1 MRLKILIAILLSA
14 LTIKAADIEMP
25 DFSYNIIS
33 MENLTVEV
41 VAISTTENDIS
52 IPSTVTVNGKTFT
65 VIKIADELFKENRSI
80 ENINIPNS
88 IETIGQNAFYSCSKL
103 KSLVIEDGERELLL
117 DIGYASLLP
126 VFGDCVNLKSVYFGR
141 NIKLA
146 DHIHR
151 QASPFYNNASLTE
164 VTFSSYVTSIP
175 HYMFYKCKG
184 LVSISLPDGI
194 QNIGVRS
201 FSECE
206 NLSGVILSK
215 TLKTIGSQAFEDC
228 TVLSSII
235 LPNSLE
241 TIGTDAFRNT
251 AISEISIPANVDC
264 IEGGAFLGTKLQT
277 LRIEDSTEPIKMP
290 THSNQYTRNQ
300 FDYTELSEVYLGRNI
315 DYFENEKYIKEGPFP
330 GTITKITLGSN
341 VTNIN
346 PFLFEYAHF
355 NNIELSENIISIGKN
370 AFQNSSLNSIIIP
383 SSVQTIDREAF
394 SNCANLSR
402 VSILNDNLSLSIS
415 LFKNCVSLT
424 EIHLPIYINTIP
436 YQCFSG
442 CSSMSNIEFPS
453 TLREI
458 SNNAFENCVNL
469 TDIEFPQDLETIGSD
484 SFKDCSKLSSIRFAN
499 NVKELGA
506 TSFTNCPLNSISIQC
521 QTPPKIQ
528 NNTFDNKVYL
538 NADLYVP
545 YDAISDYNSADG
557 WKFFSSIKDISSG
570 VENIVFDKMRQIEIF
585 DINGNRI
592 YQNDKD
598 IKLPSGIYIIRN
610 GSITKKFII
619 H

>member
-1 MRLKILIAILLSA
+1 MRLKILLVILLSA
-14 LTIKAADIEMP
+14 LTVKAADIDLP
-25 DFSYNIIS
+25 DFSFNIIS

-41 VAISTTENDIS
+41 VAISTTENEVS

-65 VIKIADELFKENRSI
+65 VIKIADELFKDNRNI
-80 ENINIPNS
+80 EKIIIPNS

-103 KSLVIEDGERELLL
+103 NNLVIENGEKELLL
-117 DIGYASLLP
+117 DIGYSSLLP
-126 VFGDCVNLKSVYFGR
+126 VFGDCINLKSVYFGR

-146 DHIHR
+146 NHIHH
-151 QASPFYNNASLTE
+151 QASPFYNNSSLTDI
-164 VTFSSYVTSIP
+164 TFSSYVTTIP

-184 LVSISLPDGI
+184 LVSVSLPDGI
-194 QNIGVRS
+194 QSIGVRS

-206 NLSGVILSK
+206 NLSVVTLSK
-215 TLKTIGSQAFEDC
+215 SLKTIGTKAFEDC
-228 TVLSSII
+228 TKLSSII

-251 AISEISIPANVDC
+251 AISEISIPSNVNC
-264 IEGGAFLGTKLQT
+264 IEGGAFFGTKLQI

-300 FDYTELSEVYLGRNI
+300 FDYTELSDVYLGRNI
-315 DYFENEKYIKEGPFP
+315 DYVQNDKYIKEGPFP
-330 GTITKITLGSN
+330 GTITNITLGRN

-346 PFLFEYAHF
+346 PFLFEYAHI
-355 NNIELSENIISIGKN
+355 NNIELHENIIFIGRN
-370 AFQNSSLNSIIIP
+370 AFQNSSLNSIDIP
-383 SSVQTIDREAF
+383 SSVQTIEREAF
-394 SNCANLSR
+394 SNCANLSK
-402 VSILNDNLSLSIS
+402 VSILNDNLSLPIS
-415 LFKNCVSLT
+415 LFKNCASLT
-424 EIHLPIYINTIP
+424 EIHLPSYITTIP

-442 CSSMSNIEFPS
+442 CSSMRNVELPS
-453 TLREI
+453 TVQEI

-469 TDIEFPQDLETIGSD
+469 TDIVFSQDLETIGSE
-484 SFKDCSKLSSIRFAN
+484 SFKDCSKLSSIRFAD

-506 TSFTNCPLNSISIQC
+506 SSFANCPLISISIQC

-538 NADLYVP
+538 TADLYVP
-545 YDAISDYNSADG
+545 YNAISDYSSADV

-570 VENIVFDKMRQIEIF
+570 VEEIVFDHLQQIEIF

-598 IKLPSGIYIIRN
+598 LKLPSGIYIIRE
-610 GSITKKFII
+610 GSISKKLLV